1 MNYKLIGVIIL
12 ILTWLYGML
21 LEMLDRRSE
30 NNPIPENVADVY
42 DNETYKKWRA
52 YHAEKS
58 RLSFI
63 SQTASFVI
71 SLVLI
76 LSNAYPAFARLFPK
90 TDFLQMLAIFL
101 LSALTDFLLLPIA
114 WYDTMVIEEKYG
126 FNRTDKKTFWLVHS
140 RKR

>member
-1 MNYKLIGVIIL
+1 MNYKLIAVIII
-12 ILTWLYGML
+12 ILSWLYGML
-21 LEMLDRRSE
+21 LELLDRRSA

-42 DNETYKKWRA
+42 DTETYKKWRA

-90 TDFLQMLAIFL
+90 TDFLQMLAIF
-101 LSALTDFLLLPIA
+101 
-114 WYDTMVIEEKYG
+114 
-126 FNRTDKKTFWLVHS
+126 R
-140 RKR
+140 R